1 MTIEKIT
8 PLEFLEYCYKR
19 NIRIERIE
27 NTILTIAKTFQPGS
41 AKEYTN
47 AESDCSI
54 IYSVPTTEA
63 GSIWGTDGLSIGG
76 MVGMRD
82 GYMRLNKSGCGKLW
96 LKKLVKL
103 ISEIKEEPTN

>member
-1 MTIEKIT
+1 MNKIS
-8 PLEFLEYCYKR
+8 PLEFLEYCNKH
-19 NIRIERIE
+19 NIKIEHT
-27 NTILTIAKTFQPGS
+27 NSILTIAKTFQPGS
-41 AKEYTN
+41 AKGYSN

-63 GSIWGTDGLSIGG
+63 GSVWGTDGLSIGG

-96 LKKLVKL
+96 LKKLSKI
-103 ISEIKEEPTN
+103 ISINTKMGINN